1 MNTPSITF
9 VTAFFKIY
17 DTPPIENHTIEWR
30 LNHFDLLAKT
40 GISLVIYT
48 CEEYGILLQP
58 YLAKYSNLRIAKI
71 MNLKDTIAWRMFDI
85 MKHDINLPKTRSI
98 TKDTKEFI
106 ALQNSKTEFMKY
118 AIEENVFQSTH
129 FSWIDFNIFH
139 IFKENPE
146 YAFNTLHLLS
156 QNKIPLQKED
166 FIVIPGCWNVHS
178 NEYNEVCWRFCGGF
192 FLGTVNAI
200 LQFHKL
206 YETYFYEFLITY
218 KVFAWEINF
227 WSWLEKY
234 KGFKPIWYSAN
245 HNLSML
251 EFTRDVYS
259 IALPY
264 TKSCDYDITPVCI
277 ENNMNMG
284 EYVSTSISYLHVNYR
299 NILNIRFVNY
309 TIEPNGC
316 YIIRHENRHLYT
328 RNICAIL
335 NNENM
340 NNHDINNCK
349 INEMKEENMV
359 NYGGSFYGLEDIR
372 LYQLEGE
379 DQIRF
384 ISSNSNYVPNLKIR
398 ILSGIY
404 DVENACCRDIRI
416 LHPPTD
422 TYCEKNWIPLPTVP
436 TDLERGEYFI
446 YKWFPFQIGYLDDT
460 DQLNIVKTYKHNNAF
475 WRDVRGSS
483 ILVETDDGYLC
494 VVHTSEE
501 KHPRHYFH
509 MLVLLEKRTYRPIKY
524 SDYFYFHKKSIEFCI
539 GFTISESNY
548 CFWISNFDRDSEYL
562 EIPCNSIDLC
572 YDIMYTS

>member
-1 MNTPSITF
+1 MTTPPITF

-17 DTPPIENHTIEWR
+17 DTSPIENHTIEWR
-30 LNHFDLLAKT
+30 LNYFDLLAKT

-48 CEEYGILLQP
+48 CEEYSILLQP
-58 YLAKYSNLRIAKI
+58 YLEKYSNLQIGKI
-71 MNLKDTIAWRMFDI
+71 MSLNDTIAWRIFEC
-85 MKHDINLPKTRSI
+85 MKHEIDLPKKRSI
-98 TKDTKEFI
+98 KKDTKEFI

-118 AIEENVFQSTH
+118 AIQDNVFQSTH
-129 FSWIDFNIFH
+129 FAWIDFNIFH

-146 YAFNTLHLLS
+146 YASNVLRLLS
-156 QNKIPLQKED
+156 QNNFPLQKED
-166 FIVIPGCWNVHS
+166 FIVIPGCWNEHS
-178 NEYNEVCWRFCGGF
+178 NEHNEVCWRFCGGF
-192 FLGTVNAI
+192 FLGTVNEI
-200 LQFHKL
+200 LKFHKL
-206 YETYFYEFLITY
+206 YEMYFHEFLITY
-218 KVFAWEINF
+218 KVFTWEINF
-227 WSWLEKY
+227 WSWLEKN
-234 KGFKPIWYSAN
+234 KPFKPIWYSAN
-245 HNLSML
+245 HNLSMI
-251 EFTRDVYS
+251 EFTRDVFS
-259 IALPY
+259 IAL
-264 TKSCDYDITPVCI
+264 THTNSCPCDIVK
-277 ENNMNMG
+277 MD
-284 EYVSTSISYLHVNYR
+284 EYLSTSISYLHDNTNSR

-309 TIEPNGC
+309 FIEPNG
-316 YIIRHENRHLYT
+316 YYTIHNENRHIHT
-328 RNICAIL
+328 RNLCAIL
-335 NNENM
+335 NEDA
-340 NNHDINNCK
+340 NNADMKNCK
-349 INEMKEENMV
+349 TNEMKEVDTV

-384 ISSNSNYVPNLKIR
+384 VSSNSNYVPNLKIR

-404 DVENACCRDIRI
+404 DVENAECRDIRI

-436 TDLERGEYFI
+436 TDLEMGEYFI
-446 YKWFPFQIGYLDDT
+446 YKWHPFQIGCLDDT
-460 DQLNIVKTYKHNNAF
+460 DQLNIVKIYQHNTAF
-475 WRDVRGSS
+475 WRDIRGSS
-483 ILVETDDGYLC
+483 VLVETDDGYLC

-524 SDYFYFHKKSIEFCI
+524 SDSFYFHKKSIEFCI